1 MPSVT
6 LTVPV
11 LVTLTIPEEYAGKV
25 SREDILEM
33 ARSAIPDSS
42 VHPDPENGLG
52 GCPNG
57 VQITLDSTCQED
69 EQKEPIF
76 ADVNLEHDCTVTA
89 EDIDFEFED
98 DSFTKADT

>member
-1 MPSVT
+1 MPKVT

-33 ARSAIPDSS
+33 AKSAIPDSS
-42 VHPDPENGLG
+42 VHPDPANGMG
-52 GCPNG
+52 GCLNG
-57 VQITLDSTCQED
+57 VQLVVEGCCQED
-69 EQKEPIF
+69 EEKEPVF
-76 ADVNLEHDCTVTA
+76 ADVYLEHDCTLDA

-98 DSFTKADT
+98 EGFTKADK